1 VGARE
6 YEYDRDLGRGS
17 TDIHIHI
24 YIYCLFVLES
34 DSTWSWTKLYKVVVC
49 LISPFILDF
58 AFTLN
63 SFENNMARGSISSC
77 TWFA

>member
-1 VGARE
+1 MEKEFVGARE

-34 DSTWSWTKLYKVVVC
+34 DSTWSWTKLYKVVVLAPKSRLGNMIDWG
-49 LISPFILDF
+49 LI
-58 AFTLN
+58 T
-63 SFENNMARGSISSC
+63 
-77 TWFA
+77 